1 MFVLYILFVIALYFV
16 VPCDILISI
25 NVIICP
31 FFNHEIQIKLI
42 LTNTILITFF
52 FSINNI
58 ESAVQNPVCPWNTDE
73 NLDVLVY
80 INVAAGW
87 LNAIEAI

>member
-1 MFVLYILFVIALYFV
+1 MFSQYFE
-16 VPCDILISI
+16 LETKNYFS
-25 NVIICP
+25 
-31 FFNHEIQIKLI
+31 FFNHEMQINLL
-42 LTNTILITFF
+42 LTKTIPITFF
-52 FSINNI
+52 FNINNF
-58 ESAVQNPVCPWNTDE
+58 ESAVQNPVCPWHTDE